1 MVDMGFEPQV
11 VEVLDSMGGLLKSE
25 DEEVMEKQLKDL
37 SHTLVRTSSSASSS
51 SIVHGSNVTSSTY
64 SSSSE
69 NNVLYRVTAMFSA
82 TMPLE
87 VERIARTYLRH
98 PVMIKIGD
106 EDTGKNKR
114 IEQRVMFLSSEG
126 QKKTKLLEEIR
137 RFSTKEKAIV
147 FINSKKQGDS
157 IGRYLETTNI
167 RAGVLHGGRSQ
178 DQREETLEQFRQ
190 GDIRILVATD
200 VAGRGLDIADVTHVI
215 NYDVPTKIDNYCH
228 RIGRTGR
235 AGKFGIAI
243 SFITDADT
251 EIMYALKEY
260 LESTNSV
267 VPQQLARHPSA
278 QVAAGTRDDKGNVIG
293 QKKDKVQYSK
303 R

>member
-1 MVDMGFEPQV
+1 MFIYVCV
-11 VEVLDSMGGLLKSE
+11 Y
-25 DEEVMEKQLKDL
+25 
-37 SHTLVRTSSSASSS
+37 
-51 SIVHGSNVTSSTY
+51 TY
-64 SSSSE
+64 I
-69 NNVLYRVTAMFSA
+69 L
-82 TMPLE
+82 
-87 VERIARTYLRH
+87 
-98 PVMIKIGD
+98 
-106 EDTGKNKR
+106 
-114 IEQRVMFLSSEG
+114 
-126 QKKTKLLEEIR
+126 
-137 RFSTKEKAIV
+137 
-147 FINSKKQGDS
+147 
-157 IGRYLETTNI
+157 
-167 RAGVLHGGRSQ
+167 AGVLHGGRSQ

-215 NYDVPTKIDNYCH
+215 NYDVPAKIDNYCH

-251 EIMYALKEY
+251 EIMYSLKEY